1 MKKIK
6 SLLGDSCLI
15 ALVGILFWLPS
26 FAADTGNINASV
38 SAKNSAI
45 SVSNG
50 TVNYGA
56 IAWSG
61 TANTVTLAQT
71 QVATNQGSAGTFN
84 VKSSQAT
91 GGTGWTMANSTGI
104 IDQFVHQF
112 STTTGATYVQ
122 FDTNPNTYKTA
133 TTTVAYNSTQNIDL
147 RIYVPSS
154 TTDFGTKSITVTV
167 QAVAD

>member
-6 SLLGDSCLI
+6 SLLVDCCLVTLAGVLI
-15 ALVGILFWLPS
+15 WLPS
-26 FAADTGNINASV
+26 YAADTGNINASV

-45 SVSNG
+45 SVSDG
-50 TVNYGA
+50 TVDYGA
-56 IAWSG
+56 LAWNG
-61 TANTVTLAQT
+61 NANTVTLGQT

-91 GGTGWTMANSTGI
+91 GGTGWTMANSIGVL
-104 IDQFVHQF
+104 DEFVHQF

-133 TTTVAYNSTQNIDL
+133 TTTVVYNATQNIDL

-154 TTDFGTKSITVTV
+154 TTDFTTKSITVVV